1 MLISLE
7 QVIAQLERANLLQV
21 EKATGVTRQTM
32 YNILS
37 GSDPR
42 WSTLV
47 RLTTYFDGLA
57 ERC

>member
-21 EKATGVTRQTM
+21 ERETGVTRQTM
-32 YNILS
+32 YNILA

-42 WSTLV
+42 WSTLAKLQV
-47 RLTTYFDGLA
+47 YFT
-57 ERC
+57 RKIQNT

>member
-32 YNILS
+32 YNILA

-47 RLTTYFDGLA
+47 RLTTYFDELV
-57 ERC
+57 ESS